1 MSLLN
6 PASCSALADRIQ
18 TLANV
23 VSMDVIA
30 KSILPKLDKM
40 VDDEIPNIR
49 FNVAKTYAVIIN
61 CLRRLPDEGT
71 LYSLEK
77 EGKEIVPSPRGQEL
91 IQEKITPNL
100 EKLQKDDDVDVRYF
114 ATTAG
119 ADPPAAQ
126 AGGEPMN
133 TSP

>member
-1 MSLLN
+1 
-6 PASCSALADRIQ
+6 
-18 TLANV
+18 
-23 VSMDVIA
+23 MDVIA
-30 KSILPKLDKM
+30 KSILPMLDKM
-40 VDDEIPNIR
+40 VEDEIPNIR
-49 FNVAKTYAVIIN
+49 FNVAKTYAVIISS
-61 CLRRLPDEGT
+61 LRRLPEEGT

-77 EGKEIVPSPRGQEL
+77 QGGEIVPSPRGQEL
-91 IQEKITPNL
+91 IQEKIMPNL

-119 ADPPAAQ
+119 AEPPSAP